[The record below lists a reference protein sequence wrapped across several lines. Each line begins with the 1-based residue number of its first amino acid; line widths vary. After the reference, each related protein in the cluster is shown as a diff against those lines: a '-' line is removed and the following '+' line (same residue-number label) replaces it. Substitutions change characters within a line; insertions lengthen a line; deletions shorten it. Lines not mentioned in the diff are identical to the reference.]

1 MDFDKIVWCSRCVHF
16 ETLDRCYICVTHNHS
31 EYKEIKDNEY
41 SGNNGQNDN

>member
-1 MDFDKIVWCSRCVHF
+1 MDFDKIVWCS
-16 ETLDRCYICVTHNHS
+16 RCYICVTHNHS

>member
-1 MDFDKIVWCSRCVHF
+1 MDFVKVICFNCVHF
-16 ETLDRCYICVTHNHS
+16 KTLKKCYVCVKNNHS